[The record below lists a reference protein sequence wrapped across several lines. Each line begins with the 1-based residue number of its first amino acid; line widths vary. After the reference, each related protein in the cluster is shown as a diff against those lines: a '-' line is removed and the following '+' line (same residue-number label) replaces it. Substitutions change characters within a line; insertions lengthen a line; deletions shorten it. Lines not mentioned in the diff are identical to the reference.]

1 VEISVVVKNLSPEYG
16 RAWDQLEL
24 IVPGSSGAG
33 TLSAARIGTRST
45 RPTELVGVV
54 D

>member
-1 VEISVVVKNLSPEYG
+1 MEISVVVKNLSPEYG

-24 IVPGSSGAG
+24 IVPGSSGAV